1 MSNYDLKRE
10 LRHALRQKRRDWS
23 GVDRAI
29 AEEKICAAICETSHI
44 QHAEWIGVYLAF
56 DGEVDLSR
64 LWGGGRPIFN
74 HDLESSRSSLIQ
86 TTSMIEQESILYSKL
101 VFPRHQSKS
110 PLSFVRPHRWV
121 GQGALPLPEGPEVPL
136 EDIDVLLIPGVAFSP
151 TQGARLGLGG
161 GHYDRTLALGV
172 NKSWSVK
179 AFGVGFCFQQHPQLP
194 LDTWDAKLDGVFTEL
209 GLLEP
214 Y

>member
-101 VFPRHQSKS
+101 VFPRHQSKEI
-110 PLSFVRPHRWV
+110 R
-121 GQGALPLPEGPEVPL
+121 
-136 EDIDVLLIPGVAFSP
+136 I
-151 TQGARLGLGG
+151 
-161 GHYDRTLALGV
+161 
-172 NKSWSVK
+172 
-179 AFGVGFCFQQHPQLP
+179 
-194 LDTWDAKLDGVFTEL
+194 
-209 GLLEP
+209 
-214 Y
+214 